1 MMVFVLRHCA
11 IALYQP
17 LYHLFNLSL
26 TQHYLPVEWRTHL
39 IKPIFKSG
47 DKGSI
52 RNYRPISLLW
62 RKLYIITLLTSLP
75 NLYQR
80 TSSDFLG
87 AVLLYN
93 SYSSFSVLSLA
104 LSHKQMLCIWTSGKH
119 LILLLTTN
127 YYRNSGNLVYVTVF
141 GNG

>member
-11 IALYQP
+11 IA

-52 RNYRPISLLW
+52 RNYSIASKVLEKIVYNNIVDFVTKSISA
-62 RKLYIITLLTSLP
+62 
-75 NLYQR
+75 NQ
-80 TSSDFLG
+80 FLG
-87 AVLLYN
+87 VVLLYN
-93 SYSSFSVLSLA
+93 SYS
-104 LSHKQMLCIWTSGKH
+104 
-119 LILLLTTN
+119 
-127 YYRNSGNLVYVTVF
+127 YYL
-141 GNG
+141 